1 MSAARFP
8 AKTGKKR
15 KNAPHC
21 SEVPLQH
28 PPSIFGADV
37 KNNPPVTLT
46 TEEACP
52 PPIGGERLSTPKKGA
67 EREDRGGA
75 LENKKGVRTSGQE
88 ESFSFEGFW
97 WETSPRTCRAS
108 IPLVEVVSTRCTLV
122 VGAV

>member
-37 KNNPPVTLT
+37 KKSPPVTLT
-46 TEEACP
+46 KEEACP

-75 LENKKGVRTSGQE
+75 LENKRACGQAE
-88 ESFSFEGFW
+88 RAFGGRKRELLLELKLFASSF
-97 WETSPRTCRAS
+97 
-108 IPLVEVVSTRCTLV
+108 
-122 VGAV
+122 